1 MKENAYLKLKD
12 YCINFNEQFNEVK
25 IKEDECFAILQ
36 EIAIEYAKTHPSFDS
51 KFKIKLLEQKAYYDR
66 KIKNDKEIEK
76 RIIEDEDINMLN
88 HKIRVDFVYIESILP
103 SLDRRIQAYS
113 KIKSVEEVGED
124 KFISYF
130 VTITNL
136 RYYSHATAG
145 SYLKCLKTVEDVYNK
160 DKGFLKKFLRKRKE
174 KVENER
180 KNEIER

>member
-1 MKENAYLKLKD
+1 MKENVYLKLKD

-36 EIAIEYAKTHPSFDS
+36 EIAIEYAKEHPSFDV
-51 KFKIKLLEQKAYYDR
+51 KFKTKLLEQKTYYDK
-66 KIKNDKEIEK
+66 KIRNDKGIER

-103 SLDRRIQAYS
+103 SLDRRIQTYS

-130 VTITNL
+130 ATITNL

-145 SYLKCLKTVEDVYNK
+145 SYLRCLKTVEDVYNK
-160 DKGFLKKFLRKRKE
+160 DRGFFKKLFRKRKSE
-174 KVENER
+174 T
-180 KNEIER
+180 EIER